1 MASQRPQ
8 RLAQEQWRPLEHAH
22 HDRVDSLTA
31 AHLSRRKGARTHP
44 VEDFLFSYYMH
55 SPAQLRLWHPGVG
68 VALDG
73 ATERESWK
81 FYRYADGA
89 AGLAVEEFLTARSA
103 TVQLVRELVSATAA
117 RPAYLGCFG
126 LHEWAMVYQQA
137 PGQRR
142 HDQWPLRLS
151 QAETDDVVETHQVR
165 CSHFDAFRFF
175 TETARPLNTLTP
187 ERGSQVAMEQ
197 PGCLHAGMDL
207 YKWAYKL
214 SPAIPS
220 ELTADC
226 LDLAREVRE
235 LDMRASP
242 YDLRAL
248 GYEPV
253 EIETA
258 AGKATYVDAQRAFAA
273 QANGLRHRMVDA
285 CDLLTSEMGA

>member
-1 MASQRPQ
+1 MAQRLPQ
-8 RLAQEQWRPLEHAH
+8 RLTQEQWRPLEHTH
-22 HDRVDSLTA
+22 HDRVDALTA

-68 VALDG
+68 VALEG

-137 PGQRR
+137 SGQHR

-151 QAETDDVVETHQVR
+151 QAETDEVVRTNQVR

-175 TETARPLNTLTP
+175 TEPARSLNALTP
-187 ERGSQVAMEQ
+187 ERDSQVAMEQ

-226 LDLAREVRE
+226 LDLAREVRG

-242 YDLRAL
+242 YDLRTL

-258 AGKATYVDAQRAFAA
+258 AGKATYVDAQRTFATR
-273 QANGLRHRMVDA
+273 ANGLRHRLVDA
-285 CDLLTSEMGA
+285 CDLLTSATGA